1 MAFAFAGVGDD
12 DDDDAVAAARHSV
25 SGVSCGHNVD
35 ETAAATPTIKL
46 VDGMVGTR
54 ELRSV
59 LQGVNVFGFGSCW
72 CDTPQRHSH
81 STAVTSR
88 LFQGSIC
95 DNWSSLGQ
103 DIRPP
108 ATSHQLPATSQ
119 STNQRTSQPA
129 SNSILCVEKSGT
141 SAIRSPPRIENHS
154 HRSLPSAVPSPHPLF
169 VRAAAVRKWQGDD
182 GNYFSSSSFSSS
194 GGVYVHASKCART
207 GLEEASCTH
216 ARTYTQRCLHA
227 RTPAPPHSAALV
239 TQPSSTSHCNGG
251 PPNKCAMRC
260 VAQADS
266 A

>member
-12 DDDDAVAAARHSV
+12 DAVAAARHSV
-25 SGVSCGHNVD
+25 GGVSCGHNVD

-108 ATSHQLPATSQ
+108 ATSHQPPATSHQLPATSQ
-119 STNQRTSQPA
+119 STNQRTTQPA

-154 HRSLPSAVPSPHPLF
+154 HRSLPSAVPSPQPLF
-169 VRAAAVRKWQGDD
+169 V
-182 GNYFSSSSFSSS
+182 
-194 GGVYVHASKCART
+194 
-207 GLEEASCTH
+207 
-216 ARTYTQRCLHA
+216 
-227 RTPAPPHSAALV
+227 
-239 TQPSSTSHCNGG
+239 
-251 PPNKCAMRC
+251 
-260 VAQADS
+260 
-266 A
+266 

>member
-12 DDDDAVAAARHSV
+12 DDDAVAAGRHSV
-25 SGVSCGHNVD
+25 GGVSCGHNVD

-54 ELRSV
+54 KLRSV

-169 VRAAAVRKWQGDD
+169 VRAAAVRKW
-182 GNYFSSSSFSSS
+182 
-194 GGVYVHASKCART
+194 
-207 GLEEASCTH
+207 
-216 ARTYTQRCLHA
+216 
-227 RTPAPPHSAALV
+227 
-239 TQPSSTSHCNGG
+239 
-251 PPNKCAMRC
+251 
-260 VAQADS
+260 
-266 A
+266 

>member
-1 MAFAFAGVGDD
+1 MAFAFAGVGD

-81 STAVTSR
+81 STAVTSC

-129 SNSILCVEKSGT
+129 SNSILLCGEKWNLSHSLASKDRKSFTSLSSVGRALPPPAFRKSGS
-141 SAIRSPPRIENHS
+141 SA
-154 HRSLPSAVPSPHPLF
+154 
-169 VRAAAVRKWQGDD
+169 KM
-182 GNYFSSSSFSSS
+182 
-194 GGVYVHASKCART
+194 AR
-207 GLEEASCTH
+207 G
-216 ARTYTQRCLHA
+216 
-227 RTPAPPHSAALV
+227 
-239 TQPSSTSHCNGG
+239 
-251 PPNKCAMRC
+251 
-260 VAQADS
+260 
-266 A
+266 

>member
-103 DIRPP
+103 DIRPA
-108 ATSHQLPATSQ
+108 ATSHQLPATSHQ
-119 STNQRTSQPA
+119 PPASQPTSGRA
-129 SNSILCVEKSGT
+129 SQLATRFFVWRKVEPQPFARLQGSKIIQI
-141 SAIRSPPRIENHS
+141 ALFRRPCPPPTR
-154 HRSLPSAVPSPHPLF
+154 
-169 VRAAAVRKWQGDD
+169 
-182 GNYFSSSSFSSS
+182 FS
-194 GGVYVHASKCART
+194 
-207 GLEEASCTH
+207 
-216 ARTYTQRCLHA
+216 
-227 RTPAPPHSAALV
+227 
-239 TQPSSTSHCNGG
+239 
-251 PPNKCAMRC
+251 
-260 VAQADS
+260 
-266 A
+266 

>member
-108 ATSHQLPATSQ
+108 ATSHQLPATSHQ
-119 STNQRTSQPA
+119 PVNQPA
-129 SNSILCVEKSGT
+129 DE
-141 SAIRSPPRIENHS
+141 P
-154 HRSLPSAVPSPHPLF
+154 
-169 VRAAAVRKWQGDD
+169 
-182 GNYFSSSSFSSS
+182 
-194 GGVYVHASKCART
+194 AS
-207 GLEEASCTH
+207 
-216 ARTYTQRCLHA
+216 
-227 RTPAPPHSAALV
+227 
-239 TQPSSTSHCNGG
+239 
-251 PPNKCAMRC
+251 
-260 VAQADS
+260 
-266 A
+266 

>member
-1 MAFAFAGVGDD
+1 M
-12 DDDDAVAAARHSV
+12 RHAPASLTLHGCNKPFV
-25 SGVSCGHNVD
+25 SGLYLRQ
-35 ETAAATPTIKL
+35 L
-46 VDGMVGTR
+46 VVTR
-54 ELRSV
+54 SRYS
-59 LQGVNVFGFGSCW
+59 
-72 CDTPQRHSH
+72 
-81 STAVTSR
+81 TSR
-88 LFQGSIC
+88 HQ
-95 DNWSSLGQ
+95 
-103 DIRPP
+103 PP
-108 ATSHQLPATSQ
+108 ATSHQPPATSQ

-154 HRSLPSAVPSPHPLF
+154 DRSLPSAVPSPHPLF
-169 VRAAAVRKWQGDD
+169 VSAAAVRKWQGDD

-251 PPNKCAMRC
+251 PPNKCAMR
-260 VAQADS
+260 
-266 A
+266 